1 MGSVSL
7 VTIKQK
13 LSSKSL
19 QSAVSTVV
27 NSMGSYIPVLNRFP
41 LEEIESLLNSIA
53 EKLQFVKYLKTRF
66 LLLPN
71 LVDVTCA
78 SKDFIIPEWN
88 NESAH
93 RTLYY
98 MNQTRSC
105 ILIAE
110 PPSYISLFD
119 LISIIVSQVLG
130 SPIILPIGSLFD
142 CPEGFE
148 IAVVNVLKLCSDK
161 KEVESV
167 NGSSNM
173 VGKDILPQ
181 DARLVQFHPLR
192 PFYSG
197 EIVAWRSQH
206 GEKLKYGRV
215 SEDVRPP
222 AGQAALYRF
231 KIEVAP
237 GVTEAFLSSQVFSFK
252 SVSASS
258 PLKET
263 SVHDSP
269 VLESSRSRV
278 YFPESSGR
286 GELNSQVQCVDFFF
300 FLIRSIYLTCY
311 MLRTFPTFSDEERG
325 IFLTLNLQ
333 SLQVL

>member
-7 VTIKQK
+7 GTIKQK

-19 QSAVSTVV
+19 QRAAWTVI
-27 NSMGSYIPVLNRFP
+27 NSIGSYVPALNSFSQDA
-41 LEEIESLLNSIA
+41 IESLLNSTA

-71 LVDVTCA
+71 LVDVTRA
-78 SKDFIIPEWN
+78 VKDYIIPEWK

-93 RTLYY
+93 QTLYF
-98 MNQTRSC
+98 MNQSRSC

-110 PPSYISLFD
+110 PPAYISPFD
-119 LISIIVSQVLG
+119 LISIVVSQVLG

-142 CPEGFE
+142 CPEGSE
-148 IAVVNVLKLCSDK
+148 IAVVNVLRLCSDK
-161 KEVESV
+161 KEVEPMT
-167 NGSSNM
+167 GSSNI
-173 VGKDILPQ
+173 VGKELLPQ

-206 GEKLKYGRV
+206 GEKLKYGKV
-215 SEDVRPP
+215 SEDVRPL
-222 AGQAALYRF
+222 AGQAMYKF
-231 KIEVAP
+231 KIEVEP
-237 GVTEAFLSSQVFSFK
+237 EVTEIFLSSQVFSFK

-263 SVHDSP
+263 LHDSP
-269 VLESSRSRV
+269 ILTSNRSRV
-278 YFPESSGR
+278 EFPESSGSR
-286 GELNSQVQCVDFFF
+286 ENYSEVQPLELVAN
-300 FLIRSIYLTCY
+300 
-311 MLRTFPTFSDEERG
+311 
-325 IFLTLNLQ
+325 
-333 SLQVL
+333 

>member
-1 MGSVSL
+1 MGSVLL

-19 QSAVSTVV
+19 QNAVWNVV
-27 NSMGSYIPVLNRFP
+27 NSMGSYVPAFNSFSLDA
-41 LEEIESLLNSIA
+41 IERLLNSTA

-71 LVDVTCA
+71 LVDVTRA
-78 SKDFIIPEWN
+78 AKDFIIPEWK

-93 RTLYY
+93 QTLYF
-98 MNQTRSC
+98 MNQSRSC

-110 PPSYISLFD
+110 PPTYISLFD
-119 LISIIVSQVLG
+119 LIAIVVSQVLG

-142 CPEGFE
+142 CPEGSE

-161 KEVESV
+161 KEVEPM

-173 VGKDILPQ
+173 VGKEILPQ

-197 EIVAWRSQH
+197 EIVAWRSQQ
-206 GEKLKYGRV
+206 GEKLKYGKV
-215 SEDVRPP
+215 SEDVRPS
-222 AGQAALYRF
+222 AGQALYRF

-237 GVTEAFLSSQVFSFK
+237 GVTQAFLSSQVFSFK

-258 PLKET
+258 SLKET
-263 SVHDSP
+263 LVHDNP
-269 VLESSRSRV
+269 LLGTNSRHV
-278 YFPESSGR
+278 EFPESSRR
-286 GELNSQVQCVDFFF
+286 GQIYSQV
-300 FLIRSIYLTCY
+300 
-311 MLRTFPTFSDEERG
+311 
-325 IFLTLNLQ
+325 
-333 SLQVL
+333 

>member
-1 MGSVSL
+1 MGSVGSVSI

-19 QSAVSTVV
+19 QNAVWTVV
-27 NSMGSYIPVLNRFP
+27 NSMGSYIPALNSFS
-41 LEEIESLLNSIA
+41 LEAIESLLNSTA

-71 LVDVTCA
+71 LVDVTRA
-78 SKDFIIPEWN
+78 AKDFIIPEWN

-93 RTLYY
+93 QTLYY
-98 MNQTRSC
+98 MNQSRSC

-110 PPSYISLFD
+110 PPTYISLFD
-119 LISIIVSQVLG
+119 LISIVVSQVLG
-130 SPIILPIGSLFD
+130 SPIILPVGSLFD
-142 CPEGFE
+142 CPEGVE
-148 IAVVNVLKLCSDK
+148 IAVVNILKLCSDK
-161 KEVESV
+161 KEVEPM
-167 NGSSNM
+167 NGSSNI
-173 VGKDILPQ
+173 VGKELLLQ

-206 GEKLKYGRV
+206 GEKLKYGKV

-222 AGQAALYRF
+222 AGQALYRF

-237 GVTEAFLSSQVFSFK
+237 GVTQAFLSSQVFSFK

-263 SVHDSP
+263 LVHDSP
-269 VLESSRSRV
+269 VLGNNRSHIDIPESSRM
-278 YFPESSGR
+278 
-286 GELNSQVQCVDFFF
+286 GEINSQVQRFDFF
-300 FLIRSIYLTCY
+300 S
-311 MLRTFPTFSDEERG
+311 
-325 IFLTLNLQ
+325 N
-333 SLQVL
+333 

>member
-19 QSAVSTVV
+19 QSAVWTVV
-27 NSMGSYIPVLNRFP
+27 NSMGSYIPALKSFS
-41 LEEIESLLNSIA
+41 LEAIESLLNSTA
-53 EKLQFVKYLKTRF
+53 KKLQFVKYLKTRF

-71 LVDVTCA
+71 LVDVTRA
-78 SKDFIIPEWN
+78 AKDFIIPEWE
-88 NESAH
+88 NESS
-93 RTLYY
+93 RQTLYY
-98 MNQTRSC
+98 MNQSRSC

-110 PPSYISLFD
+110 PPTYISLFD

-142 CPEGFE
+142 CPEGYE

-161 KEVESV
+161 KEVEPM
-167 NGSSNM
+167 NGVSNI
-173 VGKDILPQ
+173 VGKELLPQ

-197 EIVAWRSQH
+197 EIVAWRSQN

-231 KIEVAP
+231 NIEVAP
-237 GVTEAFLSSQVFSFK
+237 GVTQAFLSSQVFSFK

-263 SVHDSP
+263 LVHDSP
-269 VLESSRSRV
+269 ISNRSRV
-278 YFPESSGR
+278 EFPESSGR
-286 GELNSQVQCVDFFF
+286 GETNSQVQHFDLF
-300 FLIRSIYLTCY
+300 
-311 MLRTFPTFSDEERG
+311 
-325 IFLTLNLQ
+325 
-333 SLQVL
+333 